1 MVARAVKRLF
11 PPAAAACAA
20 LALAGCT
27 DHSSDDKK
35 VRAVVNQFAGEAGP
49 RACDLLTHNALVQVY
64 GGKHPEKAHDQCV
77 AAAKRFT
84 GAHVDITNVHW
95 TDNNTAKV
103 SVGKPKAVHHY
114 TVTVVKFGKRWRID
128 GIVRQ

>member
-1 MVARAVKRLF
+1 MSRL
-11 PPAAAACAA
+11 PPLLAAAACAA
-20 LALAGCT
+20 VALAGCT
-27 DHSSDDKK
+27 DHGADEKK
-35 VRAVVNQFAGEAGP
+35 VKTAVNEFAAASGP
-49 RACDLLTHNALVQVY
+49 RACDLLTQNALVQVY
-64 GGKHPEKAHDQCV
+64 GGEHPEKAHEQCV

-84 GAHVDITNVHW
+84 GTKIDITNVHW

-114 TVTVVKFGKRWRID
+114 TVTVVKFGTRWRID